1 MLWSLFKILLFVAAV
16 AAAAWAAQWLISVSG
31 EMRVVLFGN
40 EFTLSPLEMV
50 LGLIVLA
57 AAIWLLFKL
66 LGLLVAAFR
75 FINGDDTALSRYFA
89 RHRERKGYEAVADSL
104 LALASGEA
112 REAAAK
118 AQKAERYLDRPE
130 ITRLLYAQASEAAGE
145 RDRALETYKDLVR
158 HQRTRFVG
166 VRGLMRQKLEQGDED
181 TAMKLAEK
189 AFALK
194 PRHVETQDT
203 LLRMQAKREDW
214 EGARRVLSAKLK
226 SGALPK
232 DVYKRREAVLGLAE
246 ARAQLARGD
255 AERARAE
262 ALEANR
268 LSPELVPAAVLAAR
282 MLIERGETRRAEK
295 VLRTC
300 WAKLHHPDLAA
311 AYADI
316 APGET
321 PNDRIRRFAPLLKVD
336 PDSPESRMLNAELHI
351 AAEDFP
357 GARRALG
364 DMAESNPTARS
375 LSLMAAIERGEGA
388 PEAVVRG
395 WLARALSASRGPQWV
410 CDVCGTV
417 HGTWVPVC
425 TKCEAFDS
433 LAWTEPRRSGDVPAL
448 GSDMLPLLTGPA
460 DRDDGV
466 GAGPATP
473 AEAEVVTPK
482 DAAAVGPTNGA
493 GPARGD
499 EARTDAKGTEAP
511 KAGAP
516 VGGAATAEARD
527 GKLRRPD
534 PNATASD
541 RPVAPLPAGDSPP
554 APQDKTPTTAGSS
567 RM

>member
-16 AAAAWAAQWLISVSG
+16 AALAWAAQWLISVSG
-31 EMRVVLFGN
+31 EMRVVLFGS

-50 LGLIVLA
+50 LALIVLA
-57 AAIWLLFKL
+57 VALWLLFKL
-66 LGLLVAAFR
+66 VGLLLAGFR
-75 FINGDDTALSRYFA
+75 FINGDDTALSRYFT
-89 RHRERKGYEAVADSL
+89 RNRQKKGYEAVADSL
-104 LALASGEA
+104 LALAAGDA

-118 AQKAERYLDRPE
+118 AQKAERYLDRAD
-130 ITRLLYAQASEAAGE
+130 ITRLLYAQATEAAGE
-145 RDRALETYKDLVR
+145 RDRAMEAYKELVR
-158 HQRTRFVG
+158 HDRTRFVG

-181 TAMKLAEK
+181 TAMKLAQK

-255 AERARAE
+255 AEKARAE

-282 MLIERGETRRAEK
+282 MLIEKGETRRAEK
-295 VLRTC
+295 LLRTA
-300 WAKLHHPDLAA
+300 WGKLHHPDLAA

-316 APGET
+316 APRET
-321 PNDRIRRFAPLLKVD
+321 PDQRIRRFAPLVKLA
-336 PDSPESRMLNAELHI
+336 PDAPETRMLNAELHI

-364 DMAESNPTARS
+364 DLAETHPTARS
-375 LSLMAAIERGEGA
+375 LSLRAAIERGEGA
-388 PEAVVRG
+388 SEAVVRG

-417 HGTWVPVC
+417 HGAWMPVC
-425 TKCEAFDS
+425 SNCEAFDS
-433 LAWTEPRRSGDVPAL
+433 LTWTVPRRTGDAQAV

-460 DRDDGV
+460 GGTELV
-466 GAGPATP
+466 ATP

-482 DAAAVGPTNGA
+482 DARAVAADAPPPKPNGTA
-493 GPARGD
+493 A
-499 EARTDAKGTEAP
+499 A
-511 KAGAP
+511 
-516 VGGAATAEARD
+516 GAAT
-527 GKLRRPD
+527 
-534 PNATASD
+534 
-541 RPVAPLPAGDSPP
+541 LPAGDSPP
-554 APQDKTPTTAGSS
+554 APQDEVPTTAGTS